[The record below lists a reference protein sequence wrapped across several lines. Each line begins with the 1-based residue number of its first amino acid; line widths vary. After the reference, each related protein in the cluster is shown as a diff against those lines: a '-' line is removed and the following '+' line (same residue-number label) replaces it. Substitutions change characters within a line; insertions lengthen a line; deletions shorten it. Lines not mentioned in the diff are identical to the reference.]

1 MTPRDAG
8 VLLNVIGF
16 ITGGALYAMLL
27 VMVLRSRGRARD
39 AKTNLFPGRL
49 FVSGDLLSL
58 GTAILGLFWNAGGL
72 AVYGFRDLGAS
83 ELPPPLTAAAFTA
96 LGFLPAVVVH
106 SALRTREALRIPN
119 VLSLVIAPYF
129 ISLIASVLHFYS
141 AIVDHVAPSRTA
153 MLLLTVSFGSLIV
166 PLVYLT
172 RKQSD
177 RLRLLWIVALS
188 FFAVSAL
195 HLSHHEGDQYSW
207 FVELI
212 GHHSSLPLAVAILY
226 QDYRFALADIFLK
239 RALSLVAL
247 VALAFGLY
255 IGIASR
261 LLTRGQPGEFE
272 PLAVGA
278 VLGLWV
284 TTALAYPLLRRSV
297 GSFVD
302 RIVLRRPDYDAV
314 RAKITALVSA
324 EEDPAVILDQVCSC
338 LAPALSSRETG
349 WAIWDEGQRII
360 VTVNEALRAE
370 LEAALP
376 ERLHS
381 NSVNSD
387 VFEPIVIT
395 GFRSNGAIVIAPT
408 AEPPRYV
415 IVIGELYGGRRL
427 MSDDLA
433 VLESVSF
440 IVARRIDALRI
451 NHERCEQSLRE
462 QEIGKLATEAE
473 LRALRAQI
481 NPHFL
486 FNALTTV
493 GYLIQTAPD
502 RALSTLMRLTDLL
515 RRLLRS
521 GGEFVT
527 LGEEIGLIE
536 SYLEIERERFE
547 ERLTT
552 LIDIPKSLSS
562 VRIPPLLIQPLV
574 ENAIKHGIGPT
585 RRGGEV
591 AITASVEARQIEN
604 SELTTLLCIKVRDS
618 GAGVSEIQ
626 LAQGR
631 KRGLGLNNVEQRLK
645 SYYGSGARLSIRSS
659 PGTGTTVEAWLPA
672 SVLSEESRAMSQRR
686 PA

>member
-1 MTPRDAG
+1 MTPKDAG

-27 VMVLRSRGRARD
+27 IMVLRSLGRTRD
-39 AKTNLFPGRL
+39 AKSNIDQTRL
-49 FVSGDLLSL
+49 FFSGDLLSL

-72 AVYGFRDLGAS
+72 AVYGLRDLGAR
-83 ELPPPLTAAAFTA
+83 ELPSTLTAAAFTA

-106 SALRTREALRIPN
+106 SALRTREAFRTPN
-119 VLSLVIAPYF
+119 VLWLVIASYC

-141 AIVDHVAPSRTA
+141 AIADQAAPSRRA
-153 MLLLTVSFGSLIV
+153 MLLLTISFGSLIV
-166 PLVYLT
+166 PLLYLT
-172 RKQSD
+172 RKQTD

-207 FVELI
+207 PVELI
-212 GHHSSLPLAVAILY
+212 GHHSSLPLALAILY
-226 QDYRFALADIFLK
+226 QDFRFALADIFLK

-255 IGIASR
+255 TGIASR
-261 LLTRGQPGEFE
+261 LLTRGQTGEFE

-284 TTALAYPLLRRSV
+284 ATALAYPFLQKSV

-314 RAKITALVSA
+314 RAGITALVSA
-324 EEDPAVILDQVCSC
+324 EEDPAVIMDNVCDC
-338 LAPALSSRETG
+338 LAPALSSHETG
-349 WAIWDEGQRII
+349 WAIWDEFKGSITTTNQ
-360 VTVNEALRAE
+360 ALRAD
-370 LEAALP
+370 LESTLP
-376 ERLHS
+376 ERLDPES
-381 NSVNSD
+381 IS
-387 VFEPIVIT
+387 IVIT
-395 GFRSNGAIVIAPT
+395 GLRSNGAIVIAPT

-415 IVIGELYGGRRL
+415 IVIRELYGGRRL

-433 VLESVSF
+433 MLESVSF

-486 FNALTTV
+486 FNALTTL

-536 SYLEIERERFE
+536 CYLEIEHARFE

-552 LIDIPKSLSS
+552 SIDIPRNLSS
-562 VRIPPLLIQPLV
+562 LRIPPLLIQPLV
-574 ENAIKHGIGPT
+574 ENAIKHGIAPT
-585 RRGGEV
+585 RLGGEV
-591 AITASVEARQIEN
+591 VITASVEVEQTEA
-604 SELTTLLCIKVRDS
+604 SESKSLLCITVQDT

-645 SYYGSGARLSIRSS
+645 SYYGSGARLAIRSI
-659 PGTGTTVEAWLPA
+659 PGSGTTVEAWLP
-672 SVLSEESRAMSQRR
+672 VSELEETNAISERRRA
-686 PA
+686 